1 MNNNRIYSARKNPL
15 PLKYSTKIFNRNLK
29 KQYFLTCI
37 FSSLFL
43 PYKVI
48 SLKQTYL
55 HVVIL
60 KSTFK
65 HEKFNC
71 GLKYGSIFLECLYY
85 FVNYIIF
92 SIFYIFFFYHRL
104 KLMLFLKKQKIIKFQ
119 LVYKNSYLNIQFDY
133 LVFSVR
139 IIIKKCF

>member
-1 MNNNRIYSARKNPL
+1 MLLFNISYWYLALIVMKLKNYCQMNNNRIYSARKNPL

-43 PYKVI
+43 PYKII

-92 SIFYIFFFYHRL
+92 SIFYIYIFFTIRY
-104 KLMLFLKKQKIIKFQ
+104 
-119 LVYKNSYLNIQFDY
+119 S
-133 LVFSVR
+133 
-139 IIIKKCF
+139 

>member
-1 MNNNRIYSARKNPL
+1 MLLFSISYWYLALIVMKLKNYCQMNNNRIYSARKNPL

-43 PYKVI
+43 PYKII

-92 SIFYIFFFYHRL
+92 SIFYIYIFFTIR
-104 KLMLFLKKQKIIKFQ
+104 
-119 LVYKNSYLNIQFDY
+119 
-133 LVFSVR
+133 
-139 IIIKKCF
+139 

>member
-1 MNNNRIYSARKNPL
+1 MLLFNISYWYLALIVMKLKNYCQMNNNRIYSARKNPL

-43 PYKVI
+43 PYKII

-92 SIFYIFFFYHRL
+92 SIFYIYIFFTIR
-104 KLMLFLKKQKIIKFQ
+104 
-119 LVYKNSYLNIQFDY
+119 
-133 LVFSVR
+133 
-139 IIIKKCF
+139 

>member
-1 MNNNRIYSARKNPL
+1 MLLFSISYWYLALIVMKLKNYCQMNNNRIYSARKNPL

-43 PYKVI
+43 PYKII

-65 HEKFNC
+65 HEKFNY

-92 SIFYIFFFYHRL
+92 SIFYIYIFFTIR
-104 KLMLFLKKQKIIKFQ
+104 
-119 LVYKNSYLNIQFDY
+119 
-133 LVFSVR
+133 
-139 IIIKKCF
+139 